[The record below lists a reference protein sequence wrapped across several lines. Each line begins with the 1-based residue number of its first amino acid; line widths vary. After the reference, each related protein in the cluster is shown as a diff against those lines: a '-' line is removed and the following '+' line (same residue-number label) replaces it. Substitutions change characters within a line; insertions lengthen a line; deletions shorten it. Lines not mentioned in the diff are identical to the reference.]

1 MYALVG
7 LLILLVGLIIV
18 LMYLGKRRQEYQ
30 ELVKGYGEGFQ
41 LGFMAPASLYI
52 MDKLKLYQRF
62 PKGVQRIHE
71 KIIKVYGSRDGLQK
85 TQLFIAQDISVI
97 LVITTI
103 FTFFAIVSEGD
114 YSVFIF
120 GLIVAI
126 LVALVMIKD
135 LDSQIQRKEHAI
147 LIELPEYLNKVI
159 MLVDAGETVIGSII
173 KSAQSKIE
181 GDGIENPLYKELK
194 LSINELKMNQ
204 SFEEVMED
212 FSRRCAIPEVSLF
225 TTTLL
230 LNYRKGG
237 SDFTSSLREL
247 SRELWEKRK
256 AIAKIQGEQASSKMV
271 FPMVLV
277 FLIILV
283 IIATPALM
291 LM

>member
-1 MYALVG
+1 
-7 LLILLVGLIIV
+7 
-18 LMYLGKRRQEYQ
+18 
-30 ELVKGYGEGFQ
+30 
-41 LGFMAPASLYI
+41 
-52 MDKLKLYQRF
+52 
-62 PKGVQRIHE
+62 
-71 KIIKVYGSRDGLQK
+71 
-85 TQLFIAQDISVI
+85 
-97 LVITTI
+97 
-103 FTFFAIVSEGD
+103 
-114 YSVFIF
+114 
-120 GLIVAI
+120 
-126 LVALVMIKD
+126 MIKD

-230 LNYRKGG
+230 LNYRKG
-237 SDFTSSLREL
+237 SDFTSSLRNFPE
-247 SRELWEKRK
+247 SYGEKESNCEDSGRT
-256 AIAKIQGEQASSKMV
+256 SFFKMV

-277 FLIILV
+277 FLIIL
-283 IIATPALM
+283 
-291 LM
+291 